1 MSSWHTYP
9 QIFNLGHRAVSEL
22 TWHPLLVEEKV
33 DGSQFSFMVAMDS
46 VGQWNNTLRIRSK
59 NKEMDPDAPESLFIE
74 AAETVRDLVP
84 KLHMGWTYRAEYLKK
99 PKHNTLAYS
108 RVPKGHLIIFDIN
121 TDEEGYLDFEQK
133 HAEAARLGLEC
144 VPLLLHG
151 TVSLNDVKELLQ
163 RESILGGQ
171 LIEGVVLKPQGYNLW
186 GQDKK
191 VLMGKHVSEAYKETH
206 KKVWKVDKRGDV
218 IQRLVDELR
227 TPARWAKAVQ
237 SMRDAGGDVT
247 EVKAIGQLIKEI
259 QHDIAKEEKDYIKGK
274 LWEIFGKDIL
284 RGSIRGFPEWFKKQ
298 LLEAQFEGDQNEQV
312 SIPSN

>member
-33 DGSQFSFMVAMDS
+33 DGSQFSFMVDMSAMGAFD
-46 VGQWNNTLRIRSK
+46 NTLRVRSK
-59 NKEMDPDAPESLFIE
+59 NREMDPEAPESLFTE
-74 AAETVRDLVP
+74 ALETVKSLVP

-121 TDEEGYLDFEQK
+121 TGEEGYLSYEEK
-133 HAEAARLGLEC
+133 ALEATRLGLEC
-144 VPLLLHG
+144 VPLLMFGRVGLE
-151 TVSLNDVKELLQ
+151 DFKELLQ

-206 KKVWKVDKRGDV
+206 RQVWKVDKRGDV
-218 IQRLVDELR
+218 IQKLTDELR

-237 SMRDAGGDVT
+237 AMRDAGGDVS
-247 EVKAIGQLIKEI
+247 EVRAIGQLIKEI
-259 QHDIAKEEKDYIKGK
+259 QHDIAKEEKDYIKDK
-274 LWEIFGKDIL
+274 LWEIFGKGIL
-284 RGSIRGFPEWFKKQ
+284 KGAIRGFPEWFKKQ
-298 LLEAQFEGDQNEQV
+298 LLEAQFEGDQDEQV